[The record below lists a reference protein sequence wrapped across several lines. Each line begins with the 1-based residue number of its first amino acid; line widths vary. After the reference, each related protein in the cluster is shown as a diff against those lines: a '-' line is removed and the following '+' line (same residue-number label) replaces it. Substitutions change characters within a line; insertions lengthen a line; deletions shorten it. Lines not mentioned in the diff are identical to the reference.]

1 MDILNLSTLKLN
13 DCHNYYGGAIGNIG
27 YNLMAS
33 LAALDGVTMRSFT
46 MGTDFA
52 SDPPSSLELFHV
64 DSYDDVESQV
74 RDLEI
79 TDDTVLTHFYFH
91 EPEYAPLASFAGE
104 HDQPFVVGMC
114 EPPHPRLKDEVS
126 GIQKLPLVRTIG
138 KRLLYMPR
146 FKRTL
151 RRCDRLVTVNEYAR
165 EYYSDYIPEQKISI
179 APYGVDTEL
188 FEHSS
193 LPESPHILIVSRLI
207 KRRGIDALIEALP
220 TVSEAHPDV
229 SVDIVGEGPRKE
241 TLEKTATDLG
251 VRDRITFHGNVGPG
265 ELVERYRQCYV
276 FCHLSMADGWNQP
289 ALEAMASGKP
299 VVTIDAPHNS
309 VVTDGETGFKI
320 PFDAPDELAGKL
332 DQLLTD
338 RELAATMGEAGRKH
352 AETTYSWD
360 RIARE
365 YREVLEAELS

>member
-138 KRLLYMPR
+138 KRLL
-146 FKRTL
+146 
-151 RRCDRLVTVNEYAR
+151 
-165 EYYSDYIPEQKISI
+165 
-179 APYGVDTEL
+179 
-188 FEHSS
+188 
-193 LPESPHILIVSRLI
+193 
-207 KRRGIDALIEALP
+207 
-220 TVSEAHPDV
+220 
-229 SVDIVGEGPRKE
+229 
-241 TLEKTATDLG
+241 
-251 VRDRITFHGNVGPG
+251 
-265 ELVERYRQCYV
+265 
-276 FCHLSMADGWNQP
+276 
-289 ALEAMASGKP
+289 
-299 VVTIDAPHNS
+299 
-309 VVTDGETGFKI
+309 
-320 PFDAPDELAGKL
+320 
-332 DQLLTD
+332 
-338 RELAATMGEAGRKH
+338 
-352 AETTYSWD
+352 
-360 RIARE
+360 
-365 YREVLEAELS
+365 